1 LSEKPHLSPHQIETY
16 ERCGLQWSFRY
27 NEGIKSPP
35 GVKAIKGRATHKSVE
50 ANLQSVITH
59 KASLNA
65 SQVADIA
72 AEAIED
78 EWNKQEVWLDP
89 EERKLSNPA
98 RIKGAAKDSA
108 VKLAGLHYTKV
119 APGIDPVAVE
129 ERFELELGDSPV
141 NLVGVIDIREP
152 DCIRDTKTRSKSLSD
167 GEAAKS
173 IQLTAYAMKV
183 RAFGLQPFPIRVR
196 LDALVETK
204 AGNVSYDHD
213 IAEKTEHDARRLL
226 RRIDAVWTAI
236 QKGVFLP
243 APEDSWACSEKFCGY
258 WQMCPYGAKGRVRV

>member
-16 ERCGLQWSFRY
+16 ERCGLQWSYRY

-50 ANLQSVITH
+50 ANLRHVMDT
-59 KASLNA
+59 KGMLVNREAS
-65 SQVADIA
+65 DIA
-72 AEAIED
+72 AEAFKE
-78 EWNKQEVWLDP
+78 EWEKQEVFLEPD
-89 EERKLSNPA
+89 ERKE
-98 RIKGAAKDSA
+98 GAAKVRGKALDSV
-108 VKLAGLHYTKV
+108 VKLADLHYNRV

-204 AGNVSYDHD
+204 AGKVSYDHD